1 MRHRKKGRKFGR
13 VRKVRRAFF
22 KSLIKALIS
31 KERIMTT
38 EARAKEIRPMTE
50 KLLTKAKK
58 GDMASRRIVASSVG
72 DEAAKKLFTQIAP
85 KFSERHG
92 GYTRIIKMPR
102 RKSDSARMAIIE
114 LIKS

>member
-58 GDMASRRIVASSVG
+58 GDMASRRIVAGFVG
-72 DEAAKKLFTQIAP
+72 DEAAKRLFIQIAP

-92 GYTRIIKMPR
+92 GYTRIIKIPR

-114 LIKS
+114 FIKS